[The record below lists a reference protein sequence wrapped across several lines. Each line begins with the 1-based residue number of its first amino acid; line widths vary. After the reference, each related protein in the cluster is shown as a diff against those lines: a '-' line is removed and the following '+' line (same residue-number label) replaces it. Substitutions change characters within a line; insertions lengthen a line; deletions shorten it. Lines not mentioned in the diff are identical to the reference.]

1 VNEFMLVLPILV
13 PAAAGIVALL
23 IPGKARLAASLVA
36 VAGSALQLAAAI
48 LLFPSDASLSLPWL
62 GYGIEVSL
70 RLTRMSAF
78 IVLAIAGFSFLV
90 SLYAAASM
98 SRAPSTRPFWAWL
111 LLTAGMAA
119 GAALADNLVLMIFF
133 WEGLLLTMFGM
144 ISAGVRRPYATAM
157 KSVVIVGVSDLCLML
172 GVIMAGRM
180 AGTLQMSAIRLSVDG
195 IGGVAFILM
204 MIGALGKAGAM
215 PFHSWIPDAAL
226 DAPLPFMAIL
236 PASIEKLLGIYLLAR
251 ISLDLFVL
259 TPGSWVSVV
268 LMTIGVVTI
277 LLAVLMALVQKD
289 YKRLLSYHAISQVG
303 YMVLGIG
310 TALPI
315 GIVGGLFHMIN
326 HAMYKSTLFLT
337 GGAVERQAGSTDLD
351 KLGGLARSMPV
362 TAVCFIV
369 AAASIS
375 GVPPFNGFF
384 SKELVYDAALESGW
398 VFYAVALL
406 GSFLTAASFLKLGH
420 AAFFG
425 KRAGAS
431 AEPTAGA
438 PQPAVR
444 EAPLPML
451 IPMIVLAGL
460 CVFFGVANSFPLARL
475 IGPAVGD
482 AVTQGRTFGGFPS
495 SALLVALTA
504 TALVLAVL
512 NHWYGVRRSGR
523 AAGASDHIHHAIFL
537 EPVYDLA
544 ERGKLDPYSIG
555 RWIVRG
561 IAAAL
566 WGVDRGIDWVYD
578 TLIVKTAQGLSTL
591 GRRAHNGS
599 VNRYVLWSLAGAA
612 AVVLTAALL
621 LGGAR

>member
-1 VNEFMLVLPILV
+1 MNESMLFLPILV

-36 VAGSALQLAAAI
+36 VVGTAVQLAAAI
-48 LLFPSDASLSLPWL
+48 LLFPTDASFSLPWL
-62 GYGIEVSL
+62 GFGIDVSL

-119 GAALADNLVLMIFF
+119 GAALADNLVLMIVF

-144 ISAGVRRPYATAM
+144 ISAGSRKPYGTGIKA
-157 KSVVIVGVSDLCLML
+157 VVIVGFTDLCMML
-172 GVIMAGRM
+172 GVIIAGRM
-180 AGTLQMSAIRLSVDG
+180 AGTLQMSAIHLSVDG
-195 IGGVAFILM
+195 AGGVAFILM
-204 MIGALGKAGAM
+204 AIGALGKAGAM

-251 ISLDLFVL
+251 ISLDLFIL
-259 TPGSWVSVV
+259 APGSWVSIV
-268 LMTIGVVTI
+268 LMTVGVITI

-310 TALPI
+310 TGLPI

-384 SKELVYDAALESGW
+384 SKEMVYDAALEQGW
-398 VFYAVALL
+398 VFYAAALL

-425 KRAGAS
+425 KRA
-431 AEPTAGA
+431 ETAQA
-438 PQPAVR
+438 ARVR

-451 IPMIVLAGL
+451 IPMIVLAAL
-460 CVFFGVANSFPLARL
+460 CVFFGVANPVPLGRL
-475 IGPAVGD
+475 IEPAVGA
-482 AVTQGRTFGGFPS
+482 AVTQGRAFGGFPA
-495 SALLVALTA
+495 SALLVTLTA
-504 TALVLAVL
+504 VSLALAVL
-512 NHWYGVRRSGR
+512 NHWYGVRRTGR
-523 AAGASDHIHHAIFL
+523 GAGASDHIHHAIFL
-537 EPVYDLA
+537 EPAYDLA
-544 ERGKLDPYSIG
+544 ERGKLDPYFIG
-555 RWIVRG
+555 RQVIRG

-566 WGVDRGIDWVYD
+566 WGVDRAIDWVYD